1 MIEAL
6 AWIGLVAFAVS
17 GATAAAQ
24 ARLDIVGFTLIAV
37 VTGYGG
43 GTLRDLLLGVRPV
56 SWVEQPAGLWLCAIT
71 GIVCFIFERG
81 LQHRRLNQLLPWADA
96 LGLGAFA
103 VIGTEIALRTG
114 AGPFISI
121 LMGVVTATIGGL
133 GRDVLCNQ
141 VPMVLRKEIY
151 ALAAALGAAAYVAA
165 LAVGMPQTVAAI
177 VGFFAGL
184 TLRAAAIA
192 LRLSLPTARSRT
204 SKSG

>member
-6 AWIGLVAFAVS
+6 AWIGLVAFAIS

-24 ARLDIVGFTLIAV
+24 ARLDVVGFALVAV
-37 VTGYGG
+37 VTGFGG
-43 GTLRDLLLGVRPV
+43 GTLRDLVLGVRPV
-56 SWVEQPAGLWLCAIT
+56 NWVEHPAGLWLCALT

-121 LMGVVTATIGGL
+121 LMGVATATIGGL
-133 GRDVLCNQ
+133 ARDVLCNQ

-151 ALAAALGAAAYVAA
+151 ALAAALGATTFVVM
-165 LAVGMPQTVAAI
+165 LEVGMPQEVAAI
-177 VGFFAGL
+177 IGFAAGL

-192 LRLSLPTARSRT
+192 LRLSLPTARAR
-204 SKSG
+204 